1 MSGYTSITQIMTKG
15 VPLIMHK
22 TVIISFLLV
31 LMVGCATTTTELS
44 EGTPDFEFFSGKST
58 RNFAACVSSQWGK
71 EYAYVTTNLLE
82 NGFTVA
88 LMHWSAGA
96 DAVATITESSDGSR
110 VSYAERI
117 PSLSP
122 SWMKEA
128 VIGCK

>member
-1 MSGYTSITQIMTKG
+1 
-15 VPLIMHK
+15 MHK

-31 LMVGCATTTTELS
+31 LMVGCATTTELS
-44 EGTPDFEFFSGKST
+44 EGTPDFEFFSGKSI

-71 EYAYVTTNLLE
+71 KSAYVTTNLLE

-88 LMHWSAGA
+88 LMHSHAGA

-110 VSYAERI
+110 VSYAERK
-117 PSLSP
+117 PSLTP
-122 SWMKEA
+122 SWVKEA

>member
-1 MSGYTSITQIMTKG
+1 
-15 VPLIMHK
+15 MHK

-31 LMVGCATTTTELS
+31 LMVGCATTTELS

-117 PSLSP
+117 PSLTP
-122 SWMKEA
+122 SWVKEA